1 MYKGFTDDNDNLE
14 YLMNSDES
22 SDYNINNIIN
32 ATKKPT
38 LDNLLQFVKQSIEVL
53 SSDKDILKH
62 FTPELNWLK
71 DHLEVWQLHEWR
83 VAIIGIT
90 SSGKSTLIN
99 ALLNDNLL
107 PEKVKPSTN
116 CFVLCRYGKKDKA
129 VIHFKDGKTEEI
141 DNVNKIKERIKILT
155 DEETNPGNNK
165 CVKEIELYW
174 PKFILGE
181 GVVLIDTPGL
191 DAYKLER
198 HEIMTMQMLHDL
210 VDAVIFLTTA
220 KANTDGVIAK
230 YLDTI
235 ANQKKPLL

>member
-90 SSGKSTLIN
+90 VCLQMVLDKLCLKLRDGFSTHIYLSCNFSKSPRTF
-99 ALLNDNLL
+99 LL
-107 PEKVKPSTN
+107 PS
-116 CFVLCRYGKKDKA
+116 
-129 VIHFKDGKTEEI
+129 
-141 DNVNKIKERIKILT
+141 
-155 DEETNPGNNK
+155 
-165 CVKEIELYW
+165 
-174 PKFILGE
+174 
-181 GVVLIDTPGL
+181 
-191 DAYKLER
+191 
-198 HEIMTMQMLHDL
+198 
-210 VDAVIFLTTA
+210 
-220 KANTDGVIAK
+220 
-230 YLDTI
+230 
-235 ANQKKPLL
+235 